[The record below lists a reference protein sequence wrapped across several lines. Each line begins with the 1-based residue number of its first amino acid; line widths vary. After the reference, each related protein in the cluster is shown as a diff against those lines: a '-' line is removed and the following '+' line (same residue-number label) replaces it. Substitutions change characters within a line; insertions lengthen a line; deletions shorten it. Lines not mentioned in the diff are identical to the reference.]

1 MSSHDGLDLNF
12 LVASGAIMLPK
23 ILLVIHVIGVII
35 WIGGVAFVTMVI
47 FPMMYQTEGSLEK
60 ALLFQRVEHRF
71 AGMVRWLIAIVGIT
85 GFWLLYVKY
94 SLVILAQRQGIG
106 ILMMI
111 FAWTLYTVI
120 LLSERKIFSKIF
132 ADPEKID
139 MNNALKIINGMHWVL
154 LVISISAVAGGVWF
168 GHS

>member
-1 MSSHDGLDLNF
+1 MF
-12 LVASGAIMLPK
+12 LA
-23 ILLVIHVIGVII
+23 ILLIIHVIGVII

-71 AGMVRWLIAIVGIT
+71 AGMVWWLIAIVGVT
-85 GFWLLYVKY
+85 GFWLLYAKY
-94 SLVILAQRQGIG
+94 GFGILAQQQGIG
-106 ILMMI
+106 ILIMI

-120 LLSERKIFSKIF
+120 LLSERKIFGKIF

-139 MNNALKIINGMHWVL
+139 MNNALRIINGMHWAL
-154 LVISISAVAGGVWF
+154 LVISFSAVAGGVWF
-168 GHS
+168 GHG